1 MTRARE
7 SDVLIKGIKLL
18 KSPAVIE
25 TKDFCVCGIE
35 EFDVRVCVHRA
46 SAKNAFG
53 VKRERK
59 HMHSRD

>member
-1 MTRARE
+1 M
-7 SDVLIKGIKLL
+7 LIKGIKLL